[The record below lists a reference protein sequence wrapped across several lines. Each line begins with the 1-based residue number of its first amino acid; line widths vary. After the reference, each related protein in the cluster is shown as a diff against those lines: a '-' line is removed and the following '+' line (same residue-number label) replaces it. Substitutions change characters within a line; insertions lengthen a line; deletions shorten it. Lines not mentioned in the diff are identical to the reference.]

1 MREYIESIEH
11 DFSFIENGFKVEEK
25 RALNDYKAHDR
36 EYIKALALL
45 AYKSDAY
52 EALENKIMEKYD
64 LKEPFEW
71 E

>member
-1 MREYIESIEH
+1 MKEYIESIEH

-45 AYKSDAY
+45 AYKS
-52 EALENKIMEKYD
+52 ESISSKNVWRISFGVLIRR
-64 LKEPFEW
+64 
-71 E
+71 